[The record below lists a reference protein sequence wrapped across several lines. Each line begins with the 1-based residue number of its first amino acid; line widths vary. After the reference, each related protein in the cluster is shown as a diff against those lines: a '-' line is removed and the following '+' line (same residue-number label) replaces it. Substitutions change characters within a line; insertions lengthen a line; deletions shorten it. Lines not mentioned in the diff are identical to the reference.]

1 MKPETVKKLHDFI
14 DELEKQYG
22 EIEGF
27 EVSLEHPIID
37 GQPAGFAEIK
47 QFVIKYITREIID
60 IK

>member
-1 MKPETVKKLHDFI
+1 MKKELVTQLKDFI
-14 DELEKQYG
+14 DALETQYG

-47 QFVIKYITREIID
+47 QFVIKYITREVID
-60 IK
+60 VE